1 MHKAILIAVGCVVLA
16 GSVAR
21 ADEKADLFVSPDG
34 KDSNAGTKD
43 APLASLAGARDA
55 VRKIR
60 AGAPDRAT
68 PIVVEFAAGFYPLE
82 ATVHF
87 VPADSGTE
95 KSPTIYRAAAGANVV
110 ISGGRILT
118 GFKNDSKG
126 RWTLEIP
133 EAKCP
138 ERDPTDSEAWDAYLA
153 KTELKQPSAGKW
165 EFSQL
170 FVNDQRRYRPRFPET
185 SYQRANPGPP
195 DEFGAKFKSEG
206 TNSVS
211 GCGGDPKWHNMS
223 DVEFVLMN
231 GWNTGRYRAKKI
243 ENDTLWVTGP
253 GCGGAWWNGIARGRR
268 YYLENI
274 FDLMKEGN
282 FYLDRKIGVLTY
294 HPRAGETPENCT
306 VIAPKVNRLLDFK
319 GDLATGKFVEH
330 LQFVGLTF
338 AHANWNLQRGT
349 PKGGRGLPQGELDV
363 DAAIKGW
370 GLRHSVFK
378 GVTVRQIGQYALR
391 LDAGCKYNRVED
403 SEFIDLGGG
412 GIWLGSTHNGGWGY
426 HDDLPLV
433 EKVNKETGKKEMV
446 PGDLT
451 DELAASHNLVRNCL
465 VAHVGRLHAGSL
477 GIWLGQTHHTTVEHC
492 DIFDVYYSGM
502 NVGWNWGPAP
512 GAAHDNIIQY
522 NHISQIGQ
530 GVLADMAAIYTLG
543 WSKGTVIRNN
553 VLKDIWSH
561 RNNQGCGFYNDSG
574 SRLFRFENN
583 LVIGAND
590 GAYHNHQGHDITLV
604 NNIFALNNGTI
615 KMQESGPFTFNN
627 NIVYWRHG
635 YGTKGGARVDAAN
648 NLWSG
653 KGGFRGEKNSLQGA
667 DPMFVDAAK
676 GDFHLKP
683 ESPALKLGFKPFD
696 YENAGRLKGFKRWSD
711 LAKQPQVMYFDTRSW
726 K

>member
-16 GSVAR
+16 GSIAR
-21 ADEKADLFVSPDG
+21 ADEKADLFVAPEG
-34 KDSNAGTKD
+34 KDANAGTKD

-68 PIVVEFAAGFYPLE
+68 PVVVEFAAGFYPLE

-110 ISGGRILT
+110 ISGGRILK
-118 GFKNDSKG
+118 GFKVENG
-126 RWTLEIP
+126 RWMLDIP

-138 ERDPTDSEAWDAYLA
+138 EPDPTDAEAWDAFLK
-153 KTELKQPSAGKW
+153 KTQIKQPSAGKW
-165 EFSQL
+165 DFSQL
-170 FVNDQRRYRPRFPET
+170 FVNDVRRYRPRFPDT
-185 SYQRANPGPP
+185 GYDRCNPGGK
-195 DEFGAKFKSEG
+195 DGFAATFKSEG
-206 TNSVS
+206 VNTVTGSS
-211 GCGGDPKWHNMS
+211 ADPKWRNLN

-231 GWNTGRYRAKKI
+231 GWNTGRYRVKKI
-243 ENDTLWVTGP
+243 EGGTVAMFGP

-274 FDLMKEGN
+274 YELLKEGR
-282 FYLDRKIGVLTY
+282 FYLDRKTGTLTY
-294 HPRAGETPENCT
+294 VPMPGETLENCT
-306 VIAPKVNRLLDFK
+306 IIAPKVERLVDLK
-319 GDLATGKFVEH
+319 GDLATGKFVQY

-349 PKGGRGLPQGELDV
+349 AKGGRGLPQGELDV

-370 GLRHSVFK
+370 GMQHCLFK
-378 GVTVRQIGQYALR
+378 GITVRQIGQYALR
-391 LDAGCKYNRVED
+391 LDAGCKFNTVED

-412 GIWLGSTHNGGWGY
+412 GVWLGSTHNGGWGY

-433 EKVNKETGKKEMV
+433 EKVNKETGKAEMV

-451 DELAASHNLVRNCL
+451 DELAASHNMVRNCL
-465 VAHVGRLHAGSL
+465 VAHVGRLHAGAL

-492 DIFDVYYSGM
+492 DIFDTYYSGM

-512 GAAHDNIIQY
+512 GAAHDNTIAY
-522 NHISQIGQ
+522 NYITQIGQ

-543 WSKGTVIRNN
+543 WNKDTVIRNN
-553 VLKDIWSH
+553 VLKDIWAH

-574 SRLFRFENN
+574 SMLYRFENN
-583 LVIGAND
+583 LVMGAND
-590 GAYHNHQGHDITLV
+590 GAYHNHQAKQITLV
-604 NNIFALNNGTI
+604 NNIFAFNNGTI
-615 KMQESGPFTFNN
+615 KMQEAYSFTFTH
-627 NIVYWRHG
+627 NIVLAGKG
-635 YGTKGGARVDAAN
+635 YMTSGGAKVEAHHNVWSPRGGLGKEKDSVQGDA
-648 NLWSG
+648 
-653 KGGFRGEKNSLQGA
+653 
-667 DPMFVDAAK
+667 MFVDAAK

-711 LAKQPQVMYFDTRSW
+711 LTKGPQVMYFDTRSW